1 MATPPAKRNRKTPK
15 QKATPIDV
23 DSIKVDLAGG
33 KRKSLSQLTND
44 ELKSQLIKYG
54 EKPGPITDSTR

>member
-1 MATPPAKRNRKTPK
+1 MATPPVKRSRKTTK
-15 QKATPIDV
+15 QKETPVDA
-23 DSIKVDLAGG
+23 DSIKVDLVGG

-44 ELKSQLIKYG
+44 ELKAQLIKHG